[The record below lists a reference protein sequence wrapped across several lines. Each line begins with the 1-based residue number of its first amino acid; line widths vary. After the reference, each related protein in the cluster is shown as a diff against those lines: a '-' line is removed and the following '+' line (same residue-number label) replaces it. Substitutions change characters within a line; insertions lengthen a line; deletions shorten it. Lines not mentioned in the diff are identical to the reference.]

1 VIRTCIALL
10 TASLALFGQ
19 ATITPRGKPQQSA
32 QQAAPVPLPK
42 ADIRVDSNLVLVP
55 VTVLD
60 PLARMVTGLEAGNFQ
75 VFEGGVP
82 QKIISFGSEDSPLS
96 IGIVL
101 DTSGSMGAKLA
112 ISRQAVVEFFK
123 SANPEDEAF
132 LVEFNDR
139 PQLSVPFTHNL
150 GEIQDRILYARSQG
164 NTALLDGV
172 TLAIAA
178 MKKATH
184 PRKALILLSDGGD
197 NHSRYTEAEVRNRVK
212 ESDVQIYAMGIF
224 SGGGDIN
231 DDPVLLSRLS
241 ELSGG
246 RHFEVGLGDMVDVA
260 AKIGI
265 ELRNTY
271 LLGYSP
277 TNAARDGKYRSIVV
291 KVNPPR
297 GMPKLTASWR
307 KGYFEP
313 TQ

>member
-1 VIRTCIALL
+1 M
-10 TASLALFGQ
+10 GQ
-19 ATITPRGKPQQSA
+19 
-32 QQAAPVPLPK
+32 
-42 ADIRVDSNLVLVP
+42 
-55 VTVLD
+55 
-60 PLARMVTGLEAGNFQ
+60 
-75 VFEGGVP
+75 
-82 QKIISFGSEDSPLS
+82 
-96 IGIVL
+96 
-101 DTSGSMGAKLA
+101 KLA
-112 ISRQAVVEFFK
+112 ISRQAVMEFFK

-139 PQLSVPFTHNL
+139 PELSVPFTHDL
-150 GEIQDRILYARSQG
+150 GKIQEKMMFTRSRGQ
-164 NTALLDGV
+164 TALLDGV
-172 TLAIAA
+172 TLAIAN

-197 NHSRYTEAEVRNRVK
+197 NHSRYTETEVKNRVK
-212 ESDVQIYAMGIF
+212 EADVQIYAMGIF

-241 ELSGG
+241 ELTGG
-246 RHFEVGLGDMVDVA
+246 RHFEVTPRDMVDVA
-260 AKIGI
+260 EKIGL

-277 TNAARDGKYRSIVV
+277 TNGARNGRFRSIVV

-307 KGYFEP
+307 RGYFEP

>member
-1 VIRTCIALL
+1 
-10 TASLALFGQ
+10 
-19 ATITPRGKPQQSA
+19 
-32 QQAAPVPLPK
+32 
-42 ADIRVDSNLVLVP
+42 VP

-60 PLARMVTGLEAGNFQ
+60 PLGRMVTGLEAENFQ
-75 VFEGGVP
+75 VLENGAA

-101 DTSGSMGAKLA
+101 DTSGSMGEKLA
-112 ISRQAVVEFFK
+112 ISRQAVAEFFK

-132 LVEFNDR
+132 LVEFSDR
-139 PQLSVPFTHNL
+139 PQLALPFTHDL
-150 GEIQDRILYARSQG
+150 GRIQDEILTARSKG

-172 TLAIAA
+172 TLAVNE
-178 MKKATH
+178 MKKAIH

-197 NHSRYTEAEVRNRVK
+197 NHSRYTETEVKNRVK

-231 DDPVLLSRLS
+231 DDPVLLSRLA
-241 ELSGG
+241 ELTGG
-246 RHFEVGLGDMVDVA
+246 RHFEVSLGDLVDVA

-271 LLGYSP
+271 LLGYRP
-277 TNAARDGKYRSIVV
+277 TNEARDGKYRSIVV
-291 KVNPPR
+291 KVVPPR
-297 GMPKLTASWR
+297 GMPKLSASWR
-307 KGYFEP
+307 RGYFEP